1 MGIHA
6 VFGEAEEQE
15 QIDFVEIG
23 RLMRQTRES
32 SHRIDSVPERIESK
46 YGTSA
51 PIPIPMPKK

>member
-6 VFGEAEEQE
+6 VFGEAEKQE
-15 QIDFVEIG
+15 QIDFAEIG
-23 RLMRQTRES
+23 RLMRRTRES

-51 PIPIPMPKK
+51 PIPIPKK